1 MSMAIKSQAHVAAP
15 KGGDINIAKQKALQA
30 AKNLEEYLLIHYTM
44 LRDYSGVGAADD
56 RSQLSFDDI
65 VHYHVYGDYRLLV
78 SQVMGPHIDPGEFPF
93 TPNDLTRADQDELAE
108 YIQQIEEH
116 YDTTETVMSPL
127 VQIGA
132 RQSFRT
138 LPIMRF
144 KTTQY
149 GAPLERQSIIPNENR
164 ENRLANR
171 LRVESRYLDKLNG
184 FFGFEA
190 AASGPFVKQ
199 SRRRTQIE
207 ARMSHWAN
215 KQLHAGTQATR
226 FFLPSLGTMLVSGD
240 LTKLA
245 NYIGNRLDFIIDDI
259 VDNIPQQRYD
269 YLYQFQHREPNEL
282 QTEYQPISNINNIA
296 RDLDNEGIETA
307 PRLFY
312 EWAKHICAHPDYQ
325 MYLEQVA
332 TMTPDEQNIIDACGG
347 QTIVSRNNNKEP
359 DLRVAMP
366 SVIFRIAKNATQRDN
381 MFKAGEYFIK
391 ELLNAGRAAFGEG
404 TAVKLKEAVRNR
416 FQQQVDNLQVGP
428 PDNQDEE
435 LLGLQEE
442 FDPEETFYISKVERV
457 GPADRYQV
465 SRIYKGD
472 YNGEAI
478 FPLHPLLDGSP
489 DENAVTWLER
499 NEFTVYDE
507 DSEVELDEEEMREK
521 NLGGKIDNLH
531 KVFMRI
537 VMDVYMTFETYATLI
552 TNFVGYKK
560 FSRFQGKNKEP
571 NLRSPV
577 GGGGGSGGSSKPIG
591 EFLVEQRLEITLG
604 QLATQYASMR
614 TGTLN
619 MEKFYSQDLLGAE
632 VQWLSSSISQ
642 FSPTLTTAGPQLKG
656 NVLVQEMYIPPAGL
670 QEDQEYQLERVKP
683 EVIFLKL
690 DSALLR
696 DIFIEYVT
704 QQNAYVAE
712 TARQAGKK
720 KKKNRKGQGGK
731 NKNQSNK
738 KILPTMWM
746 LIKQQALSIA
756 STENLKPHIMW
767 NLLLDTVDKYRSELT
782 MQYPLVPE
790 HWATTFT
797 VANLRKDPEVYGET
811 VNEEEQR
818 ELLIDYM
825 NFLETTY
832 FNSFTFLG
840 RLSAALDKIR
850 INMISDIPTL
860 QRYFVERLHQDSKA
874 KILGRRY
881 FPAYQTLLYIMRSF
895 ADIPANVRG
904 EYSAMV
910 FDEEAKEMMR
920 QQMRG
925 PRGSQSGEPIVAAI
939 TDISPR
945 QIRPEQ
951 VVRRP
956 GL

>member
-15 KGGDINIAKQKALQA
+15 KGGDINAAKQKALQA
-30 AKNLEEYLLIHYTM
+30 AKNLEEYLLVHYTM
-44 LRDYSGVGAADD
+44 LRDYAGVSQTDD

-78 SQVMGPHIDPGEFPF
+78 SQVLGPHIDPDEFPEF
-93 TPNDLTRADQDELAE
+93 SADDLMRADQDELAQ
-108 YIQQIEEH
+108 YIQDIEAH
-116 YDTTETVMSPL
+116 YNTTETVMSPL
-127 VQIGA
+127 VATRGGQF
-132 RQSFRT
+132 FRT
-138 LPIMRF
+138 VPIMRF

-149 GAPLERQSIIPNENR
+149 GGEAPLPDENR
-164 ENRLANR
+164 QNRLVNR
-171 LRVESRYLDKLNG
+171 LSNETLDQLNG
-184 FFGFEA
+184 FFGFNFDD
-190 AASGPFVKQ
+190 SLGDFVKQ
-199 SRRRTQIE
+199 QRQITE
-207 ARMSHWAN
+207 IAPRMSHWAN

-240 LTKLA
+240 LTKLSG
-245 NYIGNRLDFIIDDI
+245 YVGNRLDFIVDEI
-259 VDNIPQQRYD
+259 VDELPQQRYD
-269 YLYQFQHREPNEL
+269 YLYQFHHRETNEL
-282 QTEYQPISNINNIA
+282 QAEYGPIMNNNNIA

-312 EWAKHICAHPDYQ
+312 EWARHICAHPDYQ
-325 MYLEQVA
+325 IYLEQTINTDVLA
-332 TMTPDEQNIIDACGG
+332 PNEQAIIDACGG
-347 QTIVSRNNNKEP
+347 QQINRRNSDPEAN
-359 DLRVAMP
+359 LRLILP
-366 SVIFRIAKNATQRDN
+366 SAIFRIAKNATQRDD

-391 ELLNAGRAAFGEG
+391 ELLNAGREAIGVG
-404 TAVKLKEAVRNR
+404 TPVKLNDETGRR
-416 FQQQVDNLQVGP
+416 FQGLVDNLDIGP
-428 PDNQDEE
+428 DDDQDTE
-435 LLGLQEE
+435 LMGLQEE
-442 FDPEETFYISKVERV
+442 FDPDDTFYIHNIE
-457 GPADRYQV
+457 GDRYQV
-465 SRIYKGD
+465 SRRYGGD

-478 FPLHPLLDGSP
+478 FPLHRDRSGQA
-489 DENAVTWLER
+489 DDDVNTWLQR
-499 NEFTVYDE
+499 RHFNVFDE
-507 DSEVELDEEEMREK
+507 DANAEMSEDDMREK
-521 NLGGKIDNLH
+521 NIGGKIDNLH

-571 NLRSPV
+571 RLRSPV

-614 TGTLN
+614 TGTQN

-642 FSPTLTTAGPQLKG
+642 FSPTLTTANVPAKG

-670 QEDQEYQLERVKP
+670 QEGQEYQLERVKP

-704 QQNAYVAE
+704 QQNAYVAA

-746 LIKQQALSIA
+746 LVKQQALSIA

-832 FNSFTFLG
+832 FNSYTFLG

-881 FPAYQTLLYIMRSF
+881 FPAYQRLLYIMRSF

>member
-1 MSMAIKSQAHVAAP
+1 MAIKSQAHVAAP
-15 KGGDINIAKQKALQA
+15 KGGDINAAKQKALQA

-44 LRDYSGVGAADD
+44 LRDYSGVSAADD

-78 SQVMGPHIDPGEFPF
+78 SQVLGPHIDPDEFAF
-93 TPNDLTRADQDELAE
+93 TANDLTRADQDNLAQ
-108 YIQQIEEH
+108 YIQLIEEH
-116 YDTTETVMSPL
+116 YNTTETVMSPL
-127 VQIGA
+127 LQLGD

-149 GAPLERQSIIPNENR
+149 GAPLGEAQPVIPDETR

-171 LRVESRYLDKLNG
+171 LAAESQYLDKLNG
-184 FFGFEA
+184 FFGFQA
-190 AASGPFVKQ
+190 ALPGEFVKQ
-199 SRRRTQIE
+199 SRQRTQIE

-240 LTKLA
+240 LTKLDK
-245 NYIGNRLDFIIDDI
+245 YIGNRLDFVIDDI

-282 QTEYQPISNINNIA
+282 QAEYGPMMNNNNIA
-296 RDLDNEGIETA
+296 RDLDNQGIETA

-332 TMTPDEQNIIDACGG
+332 TMTQAEQDIIDACGG
-347 QTIVSRNNNKEP
+347 QTIVSRNDSKEP
-359 DLRVAMP
+359 NLRVAMP
-366 SVIFRIAKNATQRDN
+366 SVIFGIAKNATQRDN

-404 TAVKLKEAVRNR
+404 TAVKLNETARNR

-428 PDNQDEE
+428 PDDQDEE

-442 FDPEETFYISKVERV
+442 FDPEDTFYISKIVRV
-457 GPADRYQV
+457 GNIDRYQV

-478 FPLHPLLDGSP
+478 FPLHPLLDGNP
-489 DENAVTWLER
+489 DDNAVTWLER
-499 NEFTVYDE
+499 GDFTVYDE
-507 DSEVELDEEEMREK
+507 DSNAELDEEEMREK

-571 NLRSPV
+571 RLRSPV
-577 GGGGGSGGSSKPIG
+577 GGGGGSGGSSKAIG

-614 TGTLN
+614 TGTQN

-670 QEDQEYQLERVKP
+670 QANQEYQLERVKP

-696 DIFIEYVT
+696 DIFIEYT
-704 QQNAYVAE
+704 NQQNAYVAA

-746 LIKQQALSIA
+746 LVKQQALSVA

-767 NLLLDTVDKYRSELT
+767 NLLFDTVDKYRSELT

-832 FNSFTFLG
+832 FNSYTFLG

-910 FDEEAKEMMR
+910 FDEQAKEIMR

>member
-1 MSMAIKSQAHVAAP
+1 MAIKSQAHIAAP
-15 KGGDINIAKQKALQA
+15 KGGDINAAKQKALQA

-78 SQVMGPHIDPGEFPF
+78 SQVLGPHIDPDEFAF
-93 TPNDLTRADQDELAE
+93 TANDLTRADQDNLAR
-108 YIQQIEEH
+108 YIQLIEEH
-116 YDTTETVMSPL
+116 YNTTETVMSPL
-127 VQIGA
+127 LQLGD

-149 GAPLERQSIIPNENR
+149 GAPLGEAQPVIPDETR

-171 LRVESRYLDKLNG
+171 LAAESQYLDKLNG
-184 FFGFEA
+184 FFGFQA
-190 AASGPFVKQ
+190 ALPGEFVKQ
-199 SRRRTQIE
+199 SRQRTQIE

-240 LTKLA
+240 LTKLD
-245 NYIGNRLDFIIDDI
+245 NYIGNRLDFVIDDI

-282 QTEYQPISNINNIA
+282 QAEYGPMMNNNNIA
-296 RDLDNEGIETA
+296 RDLDNQGIETA

-312 EWAKHICAHPDYQ
+312 EWAKHICSHPDYQ
-325 MYLEQVA
+325 IYLEQVA
-332 TMTPDEQNIIDACGG
+332 TMTQAEQDIIDACGG
-347 QTIVSRNNNKEP
+347 QTIVSRNDSKEP
-359 DLRVAMP
+359 NLRVAMP
-366 SVIFRIAKNATQRDN
+366 SVIFRIAKNATQRNN

-404 TAVKLKEAVRNR
+404 TAVKLNQATRNR

-428 PDNQDEE
+428 PDDQDEE
-435 LLGLQEE
+435 LLGLQQE
-442 FDPEETFYISKVERV
+442 FDPEDTFYISKIVRV
-457 GPADRYQV
+457 GNIDRYQV

-478 FPLHPLLDGSP
+478 FPLHPLLDGNP
-489 DENAVTWLER
+489 DDNAVTWLER
-499 NEFTVYDE
+499 GDFTVYDE
-507 DSEVELDEEEMREK
+507 DSNAELDEEEMREK

-571 NLRSPV
+571 RLRSPV
-577 GGGGGSGGSSKPIG
+577 GGGGGSGGSSKAIG

-614 TGTLN
+614 TGTQN

-642 FSPTLTTAGPQLKG
+642 FSPTLTTANTPAKG

-670 QEDQEYQLERVKP
+670 QADQEYQLERVKP

-696 DIFIEYVT
+696 DIFIEYT
-704 QQNAYVAE
+704 NQQNAYVAA

-746 LIKQQALSIA
+746 LVKQQALSVA

-832 FNSFTFLG
+832 FNSYTFLG

-910 FDEEAKEMMR
+910 FDEQAKEIMR

-925 PRGSQSGEPIVAAI
+925 PRGSQSGEPVVAAI